1 MGRKTKEKD
10 MVEYICPKCR
20 TKIVVEKGKRV
31 PSLYCKNCLKSKQ
44 LTMLRLIYQKTDQQN
59 TIEQRIG
66 KNSFP
71 KRYEEQEV

>member
-20 TKIVVEKGKRV
+20 TKITVEKGKRV

-44 LTMLRLIYQKTDQQN
+44 LTMLRLIYQKTDQSNKESTEIVFQ
-59 TIEQRIG
+59 
-66 KNSFP
+66 KDM
-71 KRYEEQEV
+71 KKQEV

>member
-20 TKIVVEKGKRV
+20 TKIAVEKGKRV

-44 LTMLRLIYQKTDQQN
+44 LTMLRLIYQKTDQSNKESTATVSQKG
-59 TIEQRIG
+59 I
-66 KNSFP
+66 K
-71 KRYEEQEV
+71 KQEV